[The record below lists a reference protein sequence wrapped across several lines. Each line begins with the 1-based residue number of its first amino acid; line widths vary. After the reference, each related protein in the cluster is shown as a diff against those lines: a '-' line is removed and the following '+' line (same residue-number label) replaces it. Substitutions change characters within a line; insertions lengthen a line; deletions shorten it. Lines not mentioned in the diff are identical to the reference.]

1 MKPLPLWLITLT
13 ASIVIS
19 DAEPIPVRS
28 ISLNLEGAAARAI
41 EPNQLRNLEL
51 TFQRNSQGVLVSRD
65 GRVDSDEVVVSRLK
79 NVSEV
84 SFSLDGLQSLQDQ
97 IATDVTKSGFAGVIV
112 MAAPDEIDP
121 KTGKDLRSGGRD
133 LTLDIW
139 LAEVVGVRTAGQGY
153 RIKEGDAINHPKH
166 RRILEN
172 SPIQPATHSSTTITG
187 SGVPGVIDK
196 PALENYL
203 QRLNRH
209 PVRRVEGRLSP
220 TREPGSVGLDYLVS
234 EVKPWVAYAQLSNT
248 GSESTDEW
256 RQRIG
261 GTHYQL
267 TGNDDI
273 LSVDFITA
281 ELDEANALIASY
293 EIPLI
298 HPDYLKAR
306 VFGSY
311 SDFEAQNLVV
321 NTQDFTGDTAIYG
334 AEIAYTPFYWKQHAL
349 SLTAGL
355 QKEAIEVENILAA
368 TKGSAD
374 LTTGFVRLSAEK
386 NKQHHRSFLS
396 IGYEENFESNNA
408 LNLTSLGRLA
418 TSDDYQL
425 LTFDFQQSFFLE
437 PLFGSYH
444 RPDKDKWWTNSL
456 VHELAF
462 SAQGQYVLGDER
474 LIPQKQL
481 FAGGLYSVRG
491 YEESVVAGDNGIIA
505 SAEYRLHLARLL
517 KPASLLH
524 ESRGESPDTLFG
536 QRFNYR
542 APDLYGTPDW
552 NLILRG
558 FVDYASLEIT
568 DRAAGEVEND
578 LLSAGI
584 GLELQLKRNI
594 SIRADYGHVLETAE
608 NAMGPIDEAEDGDSR
623 FHLLVTFSY

>member
-1 MKPLPLWLITLT
+1 MKSLNLWLFSLAVSVAISH
-13 ASIVIS
+13 AESIS
-19 DAEPIPVRS
+19 VRS
-28 ISLNLEGAAARAI
+28 INFNLRGAAPSALDAG
-41 EPNQLRNLEL
+41 QLRNLEL
-51 TFQRNSQGVLVSRD
+51 TFQQNDRGMLEGRGGATSPDELVLSSLED
-65 GRVDSDEVVVSRLK
+65 LK
-79 NVSEV
+79 NVA
-84 SFSLDGLQSLQDQ
+84 FTLDGLQSLQDQ
-97 IATDVTKSGFAGVIV
+97 IATHVTESGFAGVIV
-112 MAAPDEIDP
+112 MADPDEIDP
-121 KTGKDLRSGGRD
+121 KTGRDLRSGQGD

-139 LAEVVGVRTAGQGY
+139 LAELAGVRTVGQGY
-153 RIKEGDAINHPKH
+153 QVEGAKAINHPKH
-166 RRILEN
+166 RRILKN
-172 SPIQPATHSSTTITG
+172 SPIQAAAQTSSAIGTDG
-187 SGVPGVIDK
+187 SGAIETA
-196 PALENYL
+196 ALENYL
-203 QRLNRH
+203 ERLNRH
-209 PVRRVEGRLSP
+209 PVRRVEGTLAAAQ
-220 TREPGSVGLDYLVS
+220 EPGSVGLEYRVS
-234 EVKPWVAYAQLSNT
+234 EVKPWVVYAQLSNT

-311 SDFEAQNLVV
+311 SDFEAQNLVL
-321 NTQDFTGDTAIYG
+321 NTQNFTGDTVIYG
-334 AEIAYTPFYWKQHAL
+334 AEIAYTPFYWQQHAL

-396 IGYEENFESNNA
+396 IGYEQNFESNDA
-408 LNLTSLGRLA
+408 ADLTSLGRLA

-444 RPDKDKWWTNSL
+444 QPDEDKWWTNSL

-462 SAQGQYVLGDER
+462 SARGQYVLEDER

-491 YEESVVAGDNGIIA
+491 YEESVVAGDSGIIA

-542 APDLYGTPDW
+542 APDLYGAPDW

-558 FVDYASLEIT
+558 FVDYASLEIN

-578 LLSAGI
+578 LLSVGI

-594 SIRADYGHVLETAE
+594 NIRADYGHVLETAE
-608 NAMGPIDEAEDGDSR
+608 TALGPIDEAKDGDSR